1 MSLQKLKLYWSAY
14 QNTDL
19 KYFKSL
25 NNTWENI
32 LDNSPS
38 DNVIYFDSTNV
49 PDNCSLFLVEPKS
62 IHSKHYHYAL
72 NNSNR
77 LKYILSY
84 DRDFFSNTKNFIH
97 IPPPFGAWVNGEERQ
112 VYNKTKNISFIA
124 SNKNMCEEHAFR
136 HEMVNKFGKFCDVFG
151 RGRKE
156 ISKKIEGLADYR
168 FSFCMENHVT
178 NLYYT
183 EKLLDCFLS
192 GTIPIFYGS
201 RSISNVFD
209 SNGIIWLNDI
219 LNGNVNINNL
229 NESLYNSK
237 IESVIKNFNIAN
249 EMNNGVSNSLDK
261 AITNGLK

>member
-1 MSLQKLKLYWSAY
+1 LNKNLNKQHENWWEITVDLLFTIQGIGDNRKISQDDFNFFTRIKSRNYCTSAAKL
-14 QNTDL
+14 
-19 KYFKSL
+19 
-25 NNTWENI
+25 I
-32 LDNSPS
+32 L
-38 DNVIYFDSTNV
+38 
-49 PDNCSLFLVEPKS
+49 
-62 IHSKHYHYAL
+62 
-72 NNSNR
+72 
-77 LKYILSY
+77 
-84 DRDFFSNTKNFIH
+84 KNFIH
-97 IPPPFGAWVNGEERQ
+97 ISPPFGAWVNGEERQ

-136 HEMVNKFGKFCDVFG
+136 HKMVNKFGKFCDVFG

-229 NESLYNSK
+229 NEALYNSK

-249 EMNNGVSNSLDK
+249 EINNGVSNSLDK